1 MSAITDRLL
10 GVPVPAGKPAKAKGG
25 KRARRDTSSEVLP
38 VRISGSE
45 YGRTTSMPT
54 RLLGFD
60 QALIWAVVA
69 LLAWGLVMV
78 YSATI
83 AMPDNPRFAR
93 YSPNYFVF
101 RHAAWLAL
109 SLLVWFIYA
118 PGCISTLATIKRET
132 GSWKRM
138 AVAAIYLFA
147 LAYLASFVT
156 YQVAVA
162 MGAG

>member
-10 GVPVPAGKPAKAKGG
+10 GVPAPAGKPAKAKGG

-101 RHAAWLAL
+101 RPAAWLAL
-109 SLLVWFIYA
+109 SLL
-118 PGCISTLATIKRET
+118 
-132 GSWKRM
+132 
-138 AVAAIYLFA
+138 AALVVF
-147 LAYLASFVT
+147 
-156 YQVAVA
+156 QVDRKSVV
-162 MGAG
+162 